1 MRGHPMMRIRIS
13 PELKD
18 RLEAAAKEHN
28 RSLNAEVVEAL
39 EKHLGQRKGACE
51 MAALEY
57 RVTVLEESVKLL
69 SKMTIHEGLGE
80 GD

>member
-1 MRGHPMMRIRIS
+1 MRGHPMMRIRIT

-18 RLEAAAKEHN
+18 QLGTVAKENN

-39 EKHLGQRKGACE
+39 ERHLGQRTGAGDI
-51 MAALEY
+51 AALEH
-57 RVTVLEESVKLL
+57 RVTVLEASVKLL
-69 SKMTIHEGLGE
+69 SRMVIPDELRK